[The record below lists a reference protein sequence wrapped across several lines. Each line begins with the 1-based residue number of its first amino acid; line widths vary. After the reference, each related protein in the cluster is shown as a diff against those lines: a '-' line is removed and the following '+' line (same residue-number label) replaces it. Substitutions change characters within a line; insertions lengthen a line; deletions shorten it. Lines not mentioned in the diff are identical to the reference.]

1 MEELQLE
8 LEETQRQLDQVKA
21 VPTLTRFRRWRL
33 LKSARGWREKCV
45 EVILI

>member
-21 VPTLTRFRRWRL
+21 RAQLWPESVVD
-33 LKSARGWREKCV
+33 G
-45 EVILI
+45 

>member
-21 VPTLTRFRRWRL
+21 RANLTTLPSLTANL
-33 LKSARGWREKCV
+33 VRGAGGKNAF
-45 EVILI
+45 